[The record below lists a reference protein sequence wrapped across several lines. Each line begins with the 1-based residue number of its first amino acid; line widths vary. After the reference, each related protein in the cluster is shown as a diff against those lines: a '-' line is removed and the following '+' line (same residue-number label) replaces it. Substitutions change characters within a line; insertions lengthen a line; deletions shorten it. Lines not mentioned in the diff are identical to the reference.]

1 MSKVIDIA
9 TIPDKNDISTN
20 NKSLPLFFILLCT
33 ICMSALYSNILTYH
47 ITITQ
52 LHSFGN
58 GSVTDYYDD
67 FGFREIN
74 DTRVNVTIHKHK
86 FLSNPQKE
94 AMVAV
99 CPLGGLISWF
109 PIAYAYNQ
117 MGFRRCFVLC
127 AILGIVPSVFIPMC
141 TSARTFLLA
150 CIVRILQGF
159 SLSAFLPYL
168 CKMALFIPMNNI
180 ATPTIVFA
188 YIQVA
193 AFFAFPIFSLL
204 AWSEFGW
211 HSVHYLACISTAIF
225 FGIFMLINYDDEF
238 KEKAS
243 REGMFNALFTYERCR
258 SLVVHLRLP
267 YLSIYQDIRVWSIFA
282 AAFGYFT
289 AVNIY
294 LTFGPTFLNKVV
306 SVPLVGTG
314 LLLTIPPISNT
325 VIAFMMYGLF
335 SQLANSEQNKLR
347 FFNTLGTVPSGIL
360 FMLIGAFDPD
370 TQPASVTALFIVAS
384 SLLGF
389 SSCGFFRMNQLRSRQ
404 HHLFLLTNLFL
415 VNCVSM
421 FLTSLFNVLIANN
434 DDYSTWTAVLILH
447 GAILI
452 ITNVVFCIFASA
464 DPADWTKDGYE
475 DSSIR
480 PTREDPLPQRP
491 L

>member
-1 MSKVIDIA
+1 MV
-9 TIPDKNDISTN
+9 
-20 NKSLPLFFILLCT
+20 PLQTHVL
-33 ICMSALYSNILTYH
+33 
-47 ITITQ
+47 
-52 LHSFGN
+52 
-58 GSVTDYYDD
+58 DYDD

-150 CIVRILQGF
+150 CIVRILQ
-159 SLSAFLPYL
+159 
-168 CKMALFIPMNNI
+168 
-180 ATPTIVFA
+180 
-188 YIQVA
+188 

-211 HSVHYLACISTAIF
+211 HSVHYLACIATAIF

-243 REGMFNALFTYERCR
+243 REGMFNQLVELF
-258 SLVVHLRLP
+258 V
-267 YLSIYQDIRVWSIFA
+267 
-282 AAFGYFT
+282 
-289 AVNIY
+289 
-294 LTFGPTFLNKVV
+294 KVV

-370 TQPASVTALFIVAS
+370 TQPASVT
-384 SLLGF
+384 
-389 SSCGFFRMNQLRSRQ
+389 

-434 DDYSTWTAVLILH
+434 DDY
-447 GAILI
+447 
-452 ITNVVFCIFASA
+452 C
-464 DPADWTKDGYE
+464 E
-475 DSSIR
+475 
-480 PTREDPLPQRP
+480 
-491 L
+491 